1 VSVTQYLPSSVA
13 LYGLVNMILMFCY
26 VHASLEIS
34 KKKYDAAKANVK
46 SLSDEFNKLK
56 SQLQEQVSTLQKA
69 RTNLVSQ
76 IASVQGAPVVVSHPV
91 QNQFVMRANGPDSD
105 EAATGEDEGLALPG
119 NDRLSHLRYSAASI
133 ASAGSSAD
141 AAAASEHA
149 LHYTEQVASRVGD
162 LADQSEEQAERIV
175 DAARLTQ
182 VYVRFSQSCIA
193 ILNRLHCHPLTLC
206 GSLHAQEAK
215 EAMQTALEQSS
226 RIVDYNTHAA
236 QASNSP

>member
-1 VSVTQYLPSSVA
+1 
-13 LYGLVNMILMFCY
+13 
-26 VHASLEIS
+26 LEIS

-46 SLSDEFNKLK
+46 SLSEEFNKLK

-76 IASVQGAPVVVSHPV
+76 IATVQGAPV
-91 QNQFVMRANGPDSD
+91 QNMQADEPISD
-105 EAATGEDEGLALPG
+105 EATSGDDEGSESPQ
-119 NDRLSHLRYSAASI
+119 NDRLNHLRYSAATI

-141 AAAASEHA
+141 AASASEHA

-182 VYVRFSQSCIA
+182 VGLLPFNLDGFQHLPPPHPPAPRFLA
-193 ILNRLHCHPLTLC
+193 RA
-206 GSLHAQEAK
+206 GG
-215 EAMQTALEQSS
+215 
-226 RIVDYNTHAA
+226 
-236 QASNSP
+236 